1 MTQNFVTNFPQ
12 KYSSFRFTLSIIPC
26 SSYCMYE
33 MPTGEFDV
41 ISRETHPQSYRPEN
55 DIASFE
61 RLEM

>member
-1 MTQNFVTNFPQ
+1 MTQNFVTIFPQ

-41 ISRETHPQSYRPEN
+41 IYRETPPILSAR
-55 DIASFE
+55 E
-61 RLEM
+61 RYCQF

>member
-1 MTQNFVTNFPQ
+1 MQNFSTNFPEE
-12 KYSSFRFTLSIIPC
+12 YTSFRFTLSIIPF
-26 SSYCMYE
+26 SSYCMYK

-41 ISRETHPQSYRPEN
+41 IPRETDPPSYRPEN

>member
-1 MTQNFVTNFPQ
+1 MQNFVTNFPE

-26 SSYCMYE
+26 SSYCMYK

-41 ISRETHPQSYRPEN
+41 ISRETHPPSYWPEN
-55 DIASFE
+55 NIVSFE